1 MPRKATYTPEKLE
14 ELGLEASRRHRAAV
28 LQGDETAALS
38 CTCPLCSFVIS
49 VVRALQHRL
58 ARYLGPEAFPDGSPA
73 GLQLFANTKV
83 LFEWRLSRGDIT
95 EKASEATVTVNHA
108 VARGVPLPKSFGGRL
123 ATVSADAMHRLAA
136 EAATA
141 ASADSSVNS
150 LGLAVSCEYP
160 SCRHYVQASC
170 C

>member
-1 MPRKATYTPEKLE
+1 MPRKATYTAEKLE
-14 ELGLEASRRHRAAV
+14 ELGREAACRHRAAV
-28 LQGDETAALS
+28 LQGDESATLS
-38 CTCPLCSFVIS
+38 CRCPLCSFFIRGT
-49 VVRALQHRL
+49 RALQPFL
-58 ARYLGPEAFPDGSPA
+58 ARYLGPAAFPDGSPA

-83 LFEWRLSRGDIT
+83 IFEWRLARGDIA
-95 EKASEATVTVNHA
+95 EKTSEATIRVDHA
-108 VARGVPLPKSFGGRL
+108 VARGVPLPRAFGGRL